1 MLSGDMEDI
10 FLKDPNQI
18 STYETLNLRLKI
30 HQIGINSRL
39 NTAEEKISELED

>member
-30 HQIGINSRL
+30 H
-39 NTAEEKISELED
+39 